1 MNGSVA
7 LGATLTQ
14 GDFGQLA
21 DGTDVRFVELRNENG
36 MSARIITLGATL
48 QMLSVPDRDGAS
60 ADVVLGFSDPSG
72 YMQQGSYIGASIG
85 RYANRIAGGRFELE
99 GKVYDLEVNS
109 GENHLHGGTEG
120 LDKVNWSIES
130 VSDGPVAEAV
140 LTTISP
146 DGAGGYPG
154 TLTVRVAYRL
164 HEDNALTV
172 EYTASTDTSTIVNL
186 TNHSYFNLAGE
197 AVDADV
203 LNHRLIIN
211 AERYTPVDP
220 RLIPTGELRSV
231 ENSPFDFR
239 SARDIGSRIDDST
252 EEQMG
257 FGQGYDHN
265 YVIDG
270 QPGQLRLA
278 ARVSDPQSGRQ
289 MELRT
294 TAPGIQFYT
303 ANFLNESKKGKSGRA
318 YGPRY
323 AFCLEPQA
331 YPDTPNQ
338 STFPSARLDP
348 EETYR
353 SATVLRFSTV
363 PKFTKRCYTRLKQ

>member
-1 MNGSVA
+1 MNGSTGLA
-7 LGATLTQ
+7 ATLTQ
-14 GDFGQLA
+14 GDFGRLV
-21 DGTDVRFVELRNENG
+21 DGTEVRFVELRNKNG

-60 ADVVLGFSDPSG
+60 ADIVLGYSDAAG
-72 YMQQGSYIGASIG
+72 YLRQGSYIGASVG
-85 RYANRIAGGRFELE
+85 RYANRIAGGRFELD

-120 LDKVNWSIES
+120 LDKVNWLIES

-140 LTTISP
+140 LSTVSP

-154 TLTVRVAYRL
+154 TLLVRVAYRL
-164 HEDNALTV
+164 HENNALTV
-172 EYTASTDTSTIVNL
+172 EYTASTNTPTIVNL

-197 AVDADV
+197 AVDADI
-203 LNHRLIIN
+203 LNHRLMIN
-211 AERYTPVDP
+211 AERYTPVDS

-239 SARDIGSRIDDST
+239 SARKIGSRIDDST

-270 QPGQLRLA
+270 EAGELRLA

-289 MELRT
+289 MELLT
-294 TAPGIQFYT
+294 TAPGVQFYT
-303 ANFLNESKKGKSGRA
+303 GNFLDESKKGKSGRA
-318 YGPRY
+318 YEPRH

-348 EETYR
+348 GETYH
-353 SATVLRFSTV
+353 SAMVLRFSTV
-363 PKFTKRCYTRLKQ
+363 PKFPKRCYTRLKQ